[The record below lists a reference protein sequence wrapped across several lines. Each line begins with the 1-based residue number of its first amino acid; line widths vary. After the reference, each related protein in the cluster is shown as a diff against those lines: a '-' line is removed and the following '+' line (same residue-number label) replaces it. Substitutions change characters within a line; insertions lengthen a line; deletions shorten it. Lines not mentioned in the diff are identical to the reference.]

1 METSM
6 VDDSSCFN
14 DDVPAMVRD
23 INDGPID
30 DDYSHSIHTLE
41 RVCSLLQAYRAQST
55 PTTPWL
61 TEAIT
66 TLQFYLG
73 ATFCEAFKHI
83 GRLET
88 P

>member
-1 METSM
+1 MVTSK
-6 VDDSSCFN
+6 VDDSSCFD
-14 DDVPAMVRD
+14 DDVPAMFRD
-23 INDGPID
+23 INNGPK

-41 RVCSLLQAYRAQST
+41 RVCSLLQAYRDQST

-61 TEAIT
+61 TEAIM